1 MFSHS
6 CYFYS
11 ASSSPLLLRGAADTA
26 RILAEFHAEAPQ
38 ATVSEGLAQ
47 GLYVAARAGFEPTT
61 LLMKGDESTNEPP
74 HPTNVN
80 YIREKI
86 KSNCRP
92 SSCCSFL
99 LKAIEERGGQPPVE
113 GEHSAVERTG
123 TRALDIQATT

>member
-1 MFSHS
+1 MFSQS

-38 ATVSEGLAQ
+38 ATVIEGLAQ

-61 LLMKGDESTNEPP
+61 LLTKGDESTIEPP

-86 KSNCRP
+86 KSNCSP
-92 SSCCSFL
+92 
-99 LKAIEERGGQPPVE
+99 A
-113 GEHSAVERTG
+113 AVVRFC
-123 TRALDIQATT
+123 